1 MAGRIPQ
8 SFINDLLARTDI
20 VDVIDARVQLKKA
33 GKNYQARC
41 PFHDEKT
48 PSFSVSPDKQ
58 FYHCFGCGVSGT
70 ALTFLLEHDRLE
82 FVEAVETLARLAG
95 MEVPRE
101 GGASRPERDNSAL
114 FAVLAKAEQ
123 VYRGA
128 LKSSGEAV
136 SYLQARGLTGVVA
149 RDFGIGFAPDEWQ
162 TLRDSL
168 GEDAT
173 VTEALLLEA
182 GLLIRHENGRTYDRF
197 RGRIMFPIRDT
208 RGRVIGFGGRVLGN
222 QDGPKYLNSPETPIF
237 HKGRELYGLY
247 EARQALRRID
257 RLIVVEGYMDV
268 VALAQSGVA
277 NAVATLGTATTA
289 EHFQKLYRYA
299 AEVVCCFDGD
309 RAGRQAA
316 WRALVRPSDP
326 APEARVTMAPGRHIV
341 SYPLRGGRLINLVAV
356 QERDAWADEGW
367 HHADDPANLR
377 AAFADVT
384 GPVAELLERVERV
397 NLWGL
402 FRHEVV
408 PVWARG
414 GVALLGDAAH
424 PTLPFLAQGANLALE
439 DAWVLA
445 RTVAEGKPLA
455 QYEALRKPRA
465 ARVIAAANGNA
476 WKYHLPQ
483 GPLRLAAHTAL
494 RLGSRIA
501 PGLMMRQY
509 NWLYG
514 YDVTKAS

>member
-1 MAGRIPQ
+1 MIRNAIVIGGGIGG
-8 SFINDLLARTDI
+8 LA
-20 VDVIDARVQLKKA
+20 VA
-33 GKNYQARC
+33 
-41 PFHDEKT
+41 
-48 PSFSVSPDKQ
+48 
-58 FYHCFGCGVSGT
+58 T
-70 ALTFLLEHDRLE
+70 ALAKSG
-82 FVEAVETLARLAG
+82 VAVTLCERATEITEVGAG
-95 MEVPRE
+95 LQISPN
-101 GGASRPERDNSAL
+101 GL
-114 FAVLAKAEQ
+114 AVL
-123 VYRGA
+123 RA
-128 LKSSGEAV
+128 L
-136 SYLQARGLTGVVA
+136 GL
-149 RDFGIGFAPDEWQ
+149 E
-162 TLRDSL
+162 
-168 GEDAT
+168 
-173 VTEALLLEA
+173 EALLRSGAVEAQAVVLADYRRSGEVARLDLTRLRHQRYLFVHRADLVALLE
-182 GLLIRHENGRTYDRF
+182 R
-197 RGRIMFPIRDT
+197 
-208 RGRVIGFGGRVLGN
+208 
-222 QDGPKYLNSPETPIF
+222 S
-237 HKGRELYGLY
+237 
-247 EARQALRRID
+247 ARQANVSVTLGAQATQISPGDPPQVRFADGSQARAE
-257 RLIVVEGYMDV
+257 LIVCADGLHSVGRR
-268 VALAQSGVA
+268 ALLPEAKPFFTGQV
-277 NAVATLGTATTA
+277 
-289 EHFQKLYRYA
+289 
-299 AEVVCCFDGD
+299 
-309 RAGRQAA
+309 A
-316 WRALVRPSDP
+316 WRALVPASDA

-402 FRHEVV
+402 FRHEVA
-408 PVWARG
+408 PVWACG

-501 PGLMMRQY
+501 PGLMMRQF